1 MKLTKKEQVFL
12 LSWLS
17 DDLDLAIEDKENS
30 SEDLV
35 RTLTSIIKKLTPT
48 PKGFCKSCKEIMKSD
63 EISRQNDEYCIS
75 CL

>member
-1 MKLTKKEQVFL
+1 MKLTKKEQAFL
-12 LSWLS
+12 LDWLS

-48 PKGFCKSCKEIMKSD
+48 PKGFCKSCKEIMKLD

>member
-1 MKLTKKEQVFL
+1 MKLTKKEQAFL
-12 LSWLS
+12 LDWLS

-30 SEDLV
+30 SEDTV
-35 RTLTSIIKKLTPT
+35 RTLSSIINKITPT
-48 PKGFCKSCKEIMKSD
+48 LKGFCKSCKEIMKSD